1 MKKFVCIVGLAGL
14 VCMNAPA
21 EIHLIDT
28 CQWEDLAENLSL
40 DITTVGDEFVL
51 ESAKAHDNL
60 QIQIVDEDGTLY
72 YCEIVDVPAGTYVI
86 SVAHLPKGIYQMVL
100 TTEEGQ
106 TYVVDFAK
114 Q

>member
-28 CQWEDLAENLSL
+28 CQWEDFENLSL

-51 ESAKAHDNL
+51 ESAKAHNNL
-60 QIQIVDEDGTLY
+60 RIQIIDENNTICY
-72 YCEIVDVPAGTYVI
+72 AETIHVPVGTYVI

-106 TYVVDFAK
+106 THVMTFTK

>member
-1 MKKFVCIVGLAGL
+1 MKKVICVVSMAWL
-14 VCMNAPA
+14 VCMNTPA
-21 EIHLIDT
+21 EIHETDISL
-28 CQWEDLAENLSL
+28 WEDFENLSL
-40 DITTVGDEFVL
+40 DMITVEDEFVL

>member
-1 MKKFVCIVGLAGL
+1 MKKFVCIIGLAGL

-51 ESAKAHDNL
+51 ESAKAHNNL
-60 QIQIVDEDGTLY
+60 RIQIIDENNTICY
-72 YCEIVDVPAGTYVI
+72 AETIHVPVGTYVI

-106 TYVVDFAK
+106 THVMTFAK

>member
-1 MKKFVCIVGLAGL
+1 MKKVICVVSMAWL
-14 VCMNAPA
+14 VCMNTPA
-21 EIHLIDT
+21 EIHETDISL
-28 CQWEDLAENLSL
+28 WEDFENLSL
-40 DITTVGDEFVL
+40 DMITVEDEFVL
-51 ESAKAHDNL
+51 ESAK
-60 QIQIVDEDGTLY
+60 
-72 YCEIVDVPAGTYVI
+72 GTYVI